1 MSDVSGPALPRSP
14 GDATRNASRT
24 GLAWGLLA
32 AAIWANYSVLARLG
46 VKSGLTPGDLT
57 LLRFAPGALLTAPL
71 LWRWGWRGLG
81 GIGWRRGLVLTAL
94 AGPGFSLLFMTGFSL
109 APLAHGAVIA
119 PACQMLAGL
128 GLSAWLAN
136 QAWTRESAMG
146 AALVVLGLAFMGGD
160 SLLHGESSLTLLGD
174 LLFVAA
180 GCCWGAF
187 GALSRRW
194 QVDPLRVTVVVV
206 VLSFVLF
213 TPAYLAVADLHSLA
227 DASTGM
233 LALQVLAQG
242 LGAGLV
248 AVLAFSRAVALLG
261 PGRAA
266 FFGALVP
273 GAASLLAIPVLG
285 EVPTTLQ
292 YMGIGAVVVGLLV
305 AFGAAR
311 LWTNRGKVVG

>member
-1 MSDVSGPALPRSP
+1 MSSPVPIDRPSRDAATTPAL
-14 GDATRNASRT
+14 T

-32 AAIWANYSVLARLG
+32 AAIWATYSVLARLG

-57 LLRFAPGALLTAPL
+57 LLRFAPGALLMAPL
-71 LWRWGWRGLG
+71 LWRWGWRDLA
-81 GIGWRRGLVLTAL
+81 GIGWRRGLVLTLL

-136 QAWTRESAMG
+136 QRWTRDSGIG
-146 AALVVLGLAFMGGD
+146 AALVMLGLVFMGGD
-160 SLLHGESSLTLLGD
+160 SLLHGESRFTLLGD
-174 LLFVAA
+174 GLFVAA

-194 QVDPLRVTVVVV
+194 QVDPLRVTTVVV
-206 VLSFVLF
+206 VLSFLLF
-213 TPAYLAVADLHSLA
+213 TPSFLMVADLRSLA
-227 DASTGM
+227 DASAGM
-233 LALQVLAQG
+233 LIAQVLAQG

-273 GAASLLAIPVLG
+273 GAASMLAIPVLG
-285 EVPTTLQ
+285 EVPTPLQ
-292 YMGIGAVVVGLLV
+292 YMGIGAVVFGLLI
-305 AFGAAR
+305 AFGAA
-311 LWTNRGKVVG
+311 KVLSGRRPGLSG